1 MAELVE
7 LLGGRMVERF
17 GDGGHATTR
26 MAAMALREVLRG
38 RRGARVLD
46 VGTGEGFL
54 AAAALAAGAGEVVG
68 IDHEPILVA
77 RARRAVPRARFVCA
91 DARVWL
97 AEEAGGAFD
106 VVVANLPDPPLV
118 PLVPRLASAARFGA
132 LIVTGALL
140 WQADALRASLVAA
153 GMRPDA
159 PRAAEGWCL
168 FTAFAPQR

>member
-1 MAELVE
+1 MAELVTHFA
-7 LLGGRMVERF
+7 GQVVERF
-17 GDGGHATTR
+17 GDGRHATTR
-26 MAAMALREVLRG
+26 MAAMALREILRG
-38 RRGARVLD
+38 RAGARVLD

-68 IDHEPILVA
+68 IDHEPALVA
-77 RARRAVPRARFVCA
+77 RARRAVPRGRFVCA

-118 PLVPRLASAARFGA
+118 PLVPQLASAARFGA

-140 WQADALRASLVAA
+140 WQADALRLALASA
-153 GMRPDA
+153 GMHPSV

-168 FTAFAPQR
+168 FTAFAPKR